1 MFSGA
6 KIEQTSNCNK
16 RFAIKSYKTLSFFF
30 KQSIFAIIIL
40 QKRVIMLAK
49 YFKTTEIKR
58 KMFEKFA
65 LRLKMSIFATEKQQ
79 KDIVILKKVSLLWK
93 NF

>member
-1 MFSGA
+1 
-6 KIEQTSNCNK
+6 
-16 RFAIKSYKTLSFFF
+16 
-30 KQSIFAIIIL
+30 
-40 QKRVIMLAK
+40 MLTK
-49 YFKTTEIKR
+49 YFKTIEIKR